1 MDRRRFLVAALSAM
15 PIAGCRSVEKAVRPS
30 NFRNWSSDQ
39 IVVPTAEFDGERV
52 TVRNVRNCSHLGDDS
67 YVVDHYDKSFS
78 LADVKSVDFLVCPF
92 ADTPA
97 IAHTMLSFGISVDD
111 DEDRDGDEESED
123 GGAGGRDYLV
133 ASVEIRKEEGEE
145 YSAWKGSARQY
156 ELMYVLADEEDA
168 IDVRVNHRGEDV
180 YLYRST
186 ATPAQA
192 RDLLVDVLRR
202 ANKLSTEPEF
212 YDTLTNN
219 CTLNI
224 VRHINRLSPDR
235 VAYDYRVLLPG
246 HSDRLAF
253 DLGLIERH
261 GSFDETKARAHIND
275 LAQRHHG
282 QGAFSELIR
291 ARL

>member
-1 MDRRRFLVAALSAM
+1 MDRRRFLIAAMTAV
-15 PIAGCRSVEKAVRPS
+15 PVCGCRSVEKAIRPS
-30 NFRNWSSDQ
+30 NLRNWSSDQ
-39 IVVPTAEFDGERV
+39 AVVPTAEFDGDRV
-52 TVRNVRNCSHLGDDS
+52 TIRHVRSCRYLDEDA
-67 YVVDHYDKSFS
+67 YLVDHYDKTFS
-78 LADVKSVDFLVCPF
+78 LTDVRTVDFLVCPF

-97 IAHTMLSFGISVDD
+97 IAHTMLSFGIE
-111 DEDRDGDEESED
+111 DERGEV
-123 GGAGGRDYLV
+123 DYLV

-168 IDVRVNHRGEDV
+168 IDARANRRGEDV

-186 ATPAQA
+186 ATPGQA
-192 RDLLVDVLRR
+192 RDLFVDVLRR
-202 ANKLSTEPEF
+202 ANKLSQEPEF

-224 VRHINRLSPDR
+224 VRHINRLYPDR

-246 HSDRLAF
+246 HSDRLAY

-261 GSFDETKARAHIND
+261 GSFAETKARAHIND

-282 QGAFSELIR
+282 EGRLLSELIR

>member
-1 MDRRRFLVAALSAM
+1 MAALSAG
-15 PIAGCRSVEKAVRPS
+15 GCRSVEKAIRPS
-30 NFRNWSSDQ
+30 NFRNWSDDQ
-39 IVVPTAEFDGERV
+39 AIVPFAEFDGERV
-52 TVRNVRNCSHLGDDS
+52 TVRHVRNCRYLSDDS
-67 YVVDHYDKSFS
+67 YVVDYYDKSFS
-78 LADVKSVDFLVCPF
+78 LADVRTVDFLVCPF
-92 ADTPA
+92 PDTPS
-97 IAHTMLSFGISVDD
+97 IAHTMLSFGIERED
-111 DEDRDGDEESED
+111 DEG
-123 GGAGGRDYLV
+123 GGRDYLA
-133 ASVEIRKEEGEE
+133 ASVEIRKEKGEE

-156 ELMYVLADEEDA
+156 ELMYVLADEQDA
-168 IDVRVNHRGEDV
+168 IDLRVNHRGEDV

-186 ATPAQA
+186 ATPEQT

-202 ANKLSTEPEF
+202 ANKLAVEPEF

-224 VRHINRLSPDR
+224 VRHINRLSPHR

-246 HSDRLAF
+246 HSDRLAY

-261 GSFDETKARAHIND
+261 GTFAETKVRAHVND

-282 QGAFSELIR
+282 KAAFSERIR

>member
-1 MDRRRFLVAALSAM
+1 MVRFPMDRRRFLFAAMTAV
-15 PIAGCRSVEKAVRPS
+15 PVCGCRSVEKAVRPS
-30 NFRNWSSDQ
+30 NLRNWSSDQ
-39 IVVPTAEFDGERV
+39 TVVPTAKFDGDRV
-52 TVRNVRNCSHLGDDS
+52 TIRHVRNCRYLNEDA
-67 YVVDHYDKSFS
+67 YLVDHYDKTFS
-78 LADVKSVDFLVCPF
+78 LADVRTVDFLVCPF

-97 IAHTMLSFGISVDD
+97 IAHTMLSFGI
-111 DEDRDGDEESED
+111 ESES
-123 GGAGGRDYLV
+123 GQTDYLV

-168 IDVRVNHRGEDV
+168 IDARANRRGEDV

-202 ANKLSTEPEF
+202 ANKLAQEPEF

-224 VRHINRLSPDR
+224 VRHINRLHPDR

-246 HSDRLAF
+246 HSDRLAY

-261 GSFDETKARAHIND
+261 GSFADTRARAHIND
-275 LAQRHHG
+275 LAERHHG
-282 QGAFSELIR
+282 DGAFSELIR
-291 ARL
+291 TRL